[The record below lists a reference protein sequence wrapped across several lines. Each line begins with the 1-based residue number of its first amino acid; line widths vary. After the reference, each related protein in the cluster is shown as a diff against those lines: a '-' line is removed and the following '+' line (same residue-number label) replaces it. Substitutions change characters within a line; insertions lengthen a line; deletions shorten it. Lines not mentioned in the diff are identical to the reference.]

1 MREKMRSHLGSGP
14 SDVGFD
20 LKHDRGGIVDI
31 EFMVQYQI
39 LAHAESHPELAMY
52 TDNIRQLDGLS
63 ESGCI
68 STADADALKKAYI
81 HYRALNHDA
90 ILSDRVGR
98 VETSAIENDRMLV
111 QALWTQWMSL

>member
-1 MREKMRSHLGSGP
+1 
-14 SDVGFD
+14 
-20 LKHDRGGIVDI
+20 
-31 EFMVQYQI
+31 
-39 LAHAESHPELAMY
+39 
-52 TDNIRQLDGLS
+52 
-63 ESGCI
+63 CI